1 MHQLSAVS
9 SRAAAYVVDVGL
21 HQMWAAQ
28 SLDLNA
34 DQQFLTSGG
43 MGAMGF
49 ALPASIGAAVAVAP
63 RSVVV
68 IAGDG
73 GFQLN
78 IQELQTV
85 VRNRLPIKIVVMN
98 NQSQGM
104 IRQFQQTYFDGRYQS
119 SVWGYSTPDFARVA
133 EAYGIAGR
141 TLQDENESEEALHWL
156 WQEPTEPALLQVMID
171 IKANAYPK
179 IAFGKPLT
187 EMEPFA
193 EPVGLEST

>member
-1 MHQLSAVS
+1 M
-9 SRAAAYVVDVGL
+9 VDVGL

-28 SLDLNA
+28 SLELTSE
-34 DQQFLTSGG
+34 QQFLTSGG

-49 ALPASIGAAVAVAP
+49 ALPASVGAATVLAP
-63 RSVVV
+63 RPVVV
-68 IAGDG
+68 VAGDG

-85 VRNRLPIKIVVMN
+85 VRNRLPVKMVVMN
-98 NQSQGM
+98 NRSQGM

-141 TLQDENESEEALHWL
+141 QVEEEGEAEEALRWL
-156 WQEPTEPALLQVMID
+156 WQEPDRPALLEVMID
-171 IKANAYPK
+171 VNANAYPK
-179 IAFGKPLT
+179 IAFGRPLT
-187 EMEPFA
+187 EMEPHA
-193 EPVGLEST
+193 TPVELEAT